1 MRLGFQISR
10 YDIEDLP
17 RRLVELAQRL
27 EGAGFD
33 SLWLMDHFFQI
44 EALGPAEQD
53 MLECYTALGFLA
65 GVTSRLKLGAMVS
78 SVTFRHPAMLMKAAC
93 TLDVLSGGR
102 AWLGLGTGWYEREH
116 RGLGIPFPPIAE
128 RFERLEETLKIV
140 EHLGNGEASPYRG
153 KYYHLEEPICRPGR
167 KLPLLIGG
175 MGERKTL
182 RLVAQYGQACN
193 FFQAAGAAEIARKL
207 AVLRQHCERLGRD
220 PAEIE
225 VTTLGV
231 YAPGRKVEFL
241 RELRQLRALGVQL
254 AVVGLLD
261 PWNAGHLE
269 ELVSV
274 QRSLQESHSGP

>member
-10 YDIEDLP
+10 YDIADLP

-27 EGAGFD
+27 EEAGLD
-33 SLWLMDHFFQI
+33 SLWLMDHLFQI
-44 EALGPAEQD
+44 EELGPAEQD

-65 GVTSRLKLGAMVS
+65 AVTSRLKLGAMVS
-78 SVTFRHPAMLMKAAC
+78 SATFRHPAVLMKAAC
-93 TLDVLSGGR
+93 SLDALSGGR
-102 AWLGLGTGWYEREH
+102 AWLGLGAGWYEREH
-116 RGLGIPFPPIAE
+116 RGLGIPFPSTAE
-128 RFERLEETLKIV
+128 RFERLEETLQIV
-140 EHLGNGEASPYRG
+140 EHLAGGQALPFRG
-153 KYYHLEEPICRPGR
+153 KYYQLEEPICRPGR

-193 FFQAAGAAEIARKL
+193 FFQGAGAAEIARKI

-220 PAEIE
+220 PDQIE

-231 YAPGRKVEFL
+231 YQPGRQLEFL
-241 RELRQLRALGVQL
+241 RELEQLRELGVSL

-261 PWNAGHLE
+261 PWNAAHLQ
-269 ELVSV
+269 ELLTV
-274 QRSLQESHSGP
+274 QRSLGVPHSGP